1 MGKISTDI
9 KVTYEDYRNAPESE
23 RERYELVEG
32 EIVMV
37 PSPNEYHQR
46 IVRNLGLI
54 LHQYITQNSLGSLY
68 WAPLDVILSE
78 DTVLQPDILFV
89 GKERSDVI
97 VEKGIRGAPD
107 LVVEVLS
114 PATAKRDR
122 TYKKALYARY
132 GVREYWLVDP
142 ATETIE
148 LLTLGEHG
156 FSQVARYVRAERGIL
171 KSPRLAGLSIDL
183 DKVFS

>member
-1 MGKISTDI
+1 MGKTSTDI
-9 KVTYEDYRNAPESE
+9 KLTYEDYRNAPESE

-32 EIVMV
+32 GIVMV

-54 LHQYITQNSLGSLY
+54 LHQYITQHDLGSLY
-68 WAPLDVILSE
+68 WAPFDVILSE

-89 GKERSDVI
+89 GNEQSDII
-97 VEKGIRGAPD
+97 VEEGIRGAPD

-122 TYKKALYARY
+122 TYKRALYARY
-132 GVREYWLVDP
+132 GVKEYWLVDP
-142 ATETIE
+142 VTKAIE
-148 LLTLGEHG
+148 VLKLGEDG
-156 FSQVARYVRAERGIL
+156 FSQFARYVYAERDIL
-171 KSPRLAGLSIDL
+171 ESPRLVGLSVDL
-183 DKVFS
+183 DKVF

>member
-1 MGKISTDI
+1 MGKTSTDI

-32 EIVMV
+32 EVVMV

-46 IVRNLGLI
+46 IVRNLAFL
-54 LHQYITQNSLGSLY
+54 LHQYITQHALGSLY
-68 WAPLDVILSE
+68 WAPFDVILSE

-89 GKERSDVI
+89 GKERSDAI
-97 VEKGIRGAPD
+97 AEEGIRGAPD

-132 GVREYWLVDP
+132 GVKEYWLVDP
-142 ATETIE
+142 ATKSIE

-156 FSQVARYVRAERGIL
+156 FSQVARYVCAERDIL
-171 KSPRLAGLSIDL
+171 ESPSLAGLSIDL
-183 DKVFS
+183 DKVF